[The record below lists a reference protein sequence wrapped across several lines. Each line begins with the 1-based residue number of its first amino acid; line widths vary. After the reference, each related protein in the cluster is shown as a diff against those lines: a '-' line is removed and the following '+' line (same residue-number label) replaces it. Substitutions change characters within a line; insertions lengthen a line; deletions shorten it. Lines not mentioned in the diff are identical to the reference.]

1 MDEAKNRVFEEKKEL
16 EDKLLKLTNFIT
28 INPRFKY
35 LPKKM
40 RSLLLKQQKY
50 MYKYFLVLKERL
62 KIWEEIKK

>member
-35 LPKKM
+35 LPKK
-40 RSLLLKQQKY
+40 
-50 MYKYFLVLKERL
+50 V
-62 KIWEEIKK
+62 

>member
-35 LPKKM
+35 LPNKM

>member
-1 MDEAKNRVFEEKKEL
+1 MDEAKNRVFEDKKEL